1 MKRAL
6 LFIVIAPLLAVGCI
20 TRSVKEPVFEQNDT
34 SVILRSQTKRG
45 ETLPKGFAHP
55 LAISAARMAHI
66 LSRIDL
72 RGARGDEER
81 QAAIPV
87 NSIYLM
93 AEGMSEA
100 LARANPDQEVVVTSI
115 RRAKSLAIFDRRYLS
130 SLVAYAREDLL
141 FIHISRVDWEVPVNR
156 NAEIPEPRAGEQVMS
171 FQLVVSDGMTLAGPQ
186 AVAVSWRDPVFRRP
200 SRTRI
205 LRSGKIVRRE
215 ILMESPDEGPAAPL
229 AGDALPGNLSPNT
242 LRKLADLEDQKR
254 RGEVTQVEYSVLRES
269 ILRADPAF
277 SE

>member
-6 LFIVIAPLLAVGCI
+6 LFGVIAPLLAVGCI

-34 SVILRSQTKRG
+34 SVVLRSQTKRG
-45 ETLPKGFAHP
+45 ETLPKRFAHP

-72 RGARGDEER
+72 RGAHGDEDR
-81 QAAIPV
+81 AAAIPLD
-87 NSIYLM
+87 SIYLM

-156 NAEIPEPRAGEQVMS
+156 NTEIPEPRAGEQVMR

-205 LRSGKIVRRE
+205 SRSGKIVRRE

>member
-1 MKRAL
+1 MRRAL
-6 LFIVIAPLLAVGCI
+6 LFTVIAPLLAVGCI
-20 TRSVKEPVFEQNDT
+20 TRSVKDPVFELNDT
-34 SVILRSQTKRG
+34 SVVLRSQTKRG

-55 LAISAARMAHI
+55 LTISAARMAHI

-72 RGARGDEER
+72 RGARGEEER
-81 QAAIPV
+81 QAAVPLD
-87 NSIYLM
+87 SIYLV
-93 AEGMSEA
+93 AEGMSKA
-100 LARANPDQEVVVTSI
+100 LAKANPDQEVVVTSI
-115 RRAKSLAIFDRRYLS
+115 RRAKSLGIFDRRYLS
-130 SLVAYAREDLL
+130 SLVAYARDELL
-141 FIHISRVDWEVPVNR
+141 FIHLSRVDWEVPVNR
-156 NAEIPEPRAGEQVMS
+156 NAEIPEPRAGEQVMK

-186 AVAVSWRDPVFRRP
+186 TVAVSWRDPVFRRP

>member
-1 MKRAL
+1 
-6 LFIVIAPLLAVGCI
+6 
-20 TRSVKEPVFEQNDT
+20 
-34 SVILRSQTKRG
+34 
-45 ETLPKGFAHP
+45 
-55 LAISAARMAHI
+55 MAHI

-156 NAEIPEPRAGEQVMS
+156 NAEIPEPRAGEQVMR

-205 LRSGKIVRRE
+205 SRSGKIVRRE